1 MSGVRSQKT
10 GSRPARRSLG
20 ADGRAT
26 PASASRGSGH
36 YNSAMPPR
44 FYAPDLAGSDEPVEL
59 PVEEARHLTQVLRLG
74 AGDTVSVFDG
84 RGVEYLARVEQAP
97 PGRVVVRPYRSVAP
111 PSEPV
116 VALTVAQALLKG
128 RTFDDVVRDVTM
140 VGAVAIQPLL
150 TARTEARA
158 RDTDRWTRI
167 AVASAKQC
175 RRAVVPEVRA
185 PGPFRSCSTTTGPTC
200 GCCWSSRDR
209 RGRPADCGCCRTVL
223 RRPPRPSRSARKG
236 AGAQTRWPPPLEP
249 GSAGATGGLRVLQ
262 DRMAAGFMPV
272 TLGRRTLRAD
282 AVVVCA
288 VSVLQYVWGDL

>member
-1 MSGVRSQKT
+1 
-10 GSRPARRSLG
+10 
-20 ADGRAT
+20 
-26 PASASRGSGH
+26 
-36 YNSAMPPR
+36 MPPR
-44 FYAPDLAGSDEPVEL
+44 FYAPDLAGPDEPVEL
-59 PVEEARHLTQVLRLG
+59 PDEEARHLSRVLRLG

-84 RGVEYLARVEQAP
+84 RGVEYLARVEHAP
-97 PGRVVVRPYRSVAP
+97 PGRVVVQPYQSVAP
-111 PSEPV
+111 PPEPV

-128 RTFDDVVRDVTM
+128 RTFDAVVRDVTM

-185 PGPFRSCSTTTGPTC
+185 PGSFRSLLDD
-200 GCCWSSRDR
+200 DR
-209 RGRPADCGCCRTVL
+209 SDL
-223 RRPPRPSRSARKG
+223 RLLLVEPET
-236 AGAQTRWPPPLEP
+236 AG
-249 GSAGATGGLRVLQ
+249 STGGLRVLQ
-262 DRMAAGFMPV
+262 DRPPPATATLAVGPEGGWSADEVAAAAAAGFLSV

>member
-1 MSGVRSQKT
+1 
-10 GSRPARRSLG
+10 
-20 ADGRAT
+20 
-26 PASASRGSGH
+26 
-36 YNSAMPPR
+36 MPPR

-59 PVEEARHLTQVLRLG
+59 PDEEARHLTQVLRMG

-185 PGPFRSCSTTTGPTC
+185 PGPFRSLLDD
-200 GCCWSSRDR
+200 DR
-209 RGRPADCGCCRTVL
+209 SDL
-223 RRPPRPSRSARKG
+223 R
-236 AGAQTRWPPPLEP
+236 LLLVEP

-262 DRMAAGFMPV
+262 DRPPPATATLAVGPEGGWSADEVAAATAAGFMPV

>member
-1 MSGVRSQKT
+1 MGGDTDRGPPVGRSVLE
-10 GSRPARRSLG
+10 GGGP
-20 ADGRAT
+20 
-26 PASASRGSGH
+26 
-36 YNSAMPPR
+36 YNLAMPSR
-44 FYAPDLAGSDEPVEL
+44 FYAPGLAGPDAPVAL
-59 PVEEARHLTQVLRLG
+59 PDDEARHLTRVLRLG

-84 RGVEYLARVEQAP
+84 RGVEYLARVEQVS
-97 PGRVVVRPYRSVAP
+97 PGRVLVRPYQSVAP
-111 PSEPV
+111 PPEPA

-140 VGAVAIQPLL
+140 VGAIAVQPLL

-185 PGPFRSCSTTTGPTC
+185 PGSFRSLLDA
-200 GCCWSSRDR
+200 DR
-209 RGRPADCGCCRTVL
+209 SDL
-223 RRPPRPSRSARKG
+223 R
-236 AGAQTRWPPPLEP
+236 LLLVEP
-249 GSAGATGGLRVLQ
+249 GTAGATGAALLLQ
-262 DRMAAGFMPV
+262 DHPPPPSATLAVGPEGGWSTEEVTAATAAGFVPV

-288 VSVLQYVWGDL
+288 VSVLQFIWGDL